1 MTEKQ
6 KLLLQLFREVDA
18 ICKKHDLR
26 YVMAGGTLIG
36 VLRNEGFIPWDDD
49 VDIYMPK
56 SDWDKFVEICQNEM
70 PPNRA
75 VYCAEVDR
83 NYTNGFPRYGSTDTC
98 AIHKHQI
105 IGDDKAGEIIDVLTL
120 DPIPDDD
127 REYEKYRDHMMIYT
141 ELLNISMVVGVRWEI
156 SPWRYLYWL
165 FRYTFCGKDRTL
177 KKLEKIMFSYKEEE
191 CSRYAMRW
199 GGCPFLFDKDMM
211 FPVKYMDFEGEKVMI
226 PHRTSDYLIWHYG
239 DEWSYIPPHGER
251 ESHESVD
258 VPGASYQEVRDE
270 YTPRID
276 KKRIRRQMLFRKFYC
291 LLMAKGDHKQDDRR
305 RRIKAGVVARDVS
318 ARLMRSEKTAETLL
332 KERRYDVL
340 GEIFEEYYR
349 VQLSMEFIGREDFN
363 GIRPFYHPILIPLED
378 KAFQAA
384 MLTLIYQE
392 RVSKAYRMYEV
403 RKKMDHLTPEM
414 EQTVEDIRR
423 FRKAASH
430 YEFKEMQ
437 EAEAIVDDLLRKYP
451 DAPGFLK
458 FKCRFV
464 MERLEGPQNAS
475 EAEKFL
481 SYCLRVFPQDGY
493 FMKYKGDLLW
503 KKGLRNEA
511 MAEYLKAR
519 ECTNNGIVQLELDK
533 FLKKQKSQ
541 AIRDC
546 RDLLVSQRR
555 SEALSLMEF
564 WSRLMP
570 EDEEIRGALYLAKV
584 YSVRTKGSWKSW

>member
-26 YVMAGGTLIG
+26 YVMAGGTL
-36 VLRNEGFIPWDDD
+36 IPWDDD

-211 FPVKYMDFEGEKVMI
+211 FPVKYMDFEG
-226 PHRTSDYLIWHYG
+226 
-239 DEWSYIPPHGER
+239 
-251 ESHESVD
+251 
-258 VPGASYQEVRDE
+258 
-270 YTPRID
+270 
-276 KKRIRRQMLFRKFYC
+276 
-291 LLMAKGDHKQDDRR
+291 
-305 RRIKAGVVARDVS
+305 
-318 ARLMRSEKTAETLL
+318 
-332 KERRYDVL
+332 
-340 GEIFEEYYR
+340 
-349 VQLSMEFIGREDFN
+349 
-363 GIRPFYHPILIPLED
+363 
-378 KAFQAA
+378 
-384 MLTLIYQE
+384 
-392 RVSKAYRMYEV
+392 
-403 RKKMDHLTPEM
+403 
-414 EQTVEDIRR
+414 
-423 FRKAASH
+423 
-430 YEFKEMQ
+430 
-437 EAEAIVDDLLRKYP
+437 
-451 DAPGFLK
+451 
-458 FKCRFV
+458 
-464 MERLEGPQNAS
+464 
-475 EAEKFL
+475 
-481 SYCLRVFPQDGY
+481 
-493 FMKYKGDLLW
+493 
-503 KKGLRNEA
+503 
-511 MAEYLKAR
+511 
-519 ECTNNGIVQLELDK
+519 
-533 FLKKQKSQ
+533 
-541 AIRDC
+541 
-546 RDLLVSQRR
+546 
-555 SEALSLMEF
+555 
-564 WSRLMP
+564 
-570 EDEEIRGALYLAKV
+570 
-584 YSVRTKGSWKSW
+584 